1 MIETI
6 LTLEATEE
14 RKKSITMMYR
24 FSEQG
29 NDMSKT
35 ITASRLI
42 RITRFEMQN
51 LDAAHQ
57 RFQAASNHSLKC
69 YRGKLESL
77 IVEDEEREL
86 PRLRRRPRSPPP
98 ATQPAMS
105 SAPPHRPSRRSR
117 SCSASPRDGAASF
130 TPPPAVSSPLD
141 RVSWS
146 VSSSDCSPPCQGLQD
161 ASRPAGLLDSTSSA
175 VPVPARSPRASFAQV
190 CDSSAAAKIPLPVGR
205 RSSSPAAAAPVL
217 AIGDLGS
224 SRPLHAG
231 VAPVADG
238 TPAARTGP
246 AMPLLV

>member
-1 MIETI
+1 
-6 LTLEATEE
+6 
-14 RKKSITMMYR
+14 
-24 FSEQG
+24 
-29 NDMSKT
+29 MSKT